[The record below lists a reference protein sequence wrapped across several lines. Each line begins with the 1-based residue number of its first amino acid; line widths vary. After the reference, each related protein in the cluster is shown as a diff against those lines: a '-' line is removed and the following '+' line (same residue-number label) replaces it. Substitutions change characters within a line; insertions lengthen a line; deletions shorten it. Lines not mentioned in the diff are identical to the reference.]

1 MPFPT
6 EGVRRRS
13 TFQEHPAAR
22 RHREHGMRRDRMLL
36 VLVALALLL
45 LAVDFGTLF
54 VVALRAP

>member
-1 MPFPT
+1 M
-6 EGVRRRS
+6 RRRS

-22 RHREHGMRRDRMLL
+22 RHRAHGMRRDRMLL